1 LIIFS
6 DIDDTLIQT
15 KKKCPPN
22 ALLYPAGPKS
32 SSYYSEQQRKLTEW
46 FGHARIIPVTGRDSE
61 ALSRVSFAF
70 DHEKIVDHGA
80 LILNTDGSLDKIW
93 LEHINDDML
102 QWRRFLYDLCD
113 RIEKK
118 IKKLSLSLRCHVL
131 SDHGFACY
139 ISIKGIAKH
148 FRILDE
154 EVAAHKAFHPAAVV
168 HENGENMALLPHYTS
183 KSRAVQYL
191 IDRYKTEIEHPL
203 FIGAGDSRSDKA
215 FMALCHYQ
223 LIPSES
229 QIFRDDIFS

>member
-1 LIIFS
+1 MIIFS

-22 ALLYPAGPKS
+22 TILYPAGPKS
-32 SSYYSEQQRKLTEW
+32 SSFYSEQQRKLTEW

-70 DHEKIVDHGA
+70 NYEKVVDHGA
-80 LILNTDGSLDKIW
+80 MVLNADGTPDNIW
-93 LEHINDDML
+93 LEHIKEDVL
-102 QWRRFLYDLCD
+102 QWREFLYVLS
-113 RIEKK
+113 RQIEEK
-118 IKKLSLSLRCHVL
+118 IKNLSLALRCHVL
-131 SDHGFACY
+131 KDHGMACY
-139 ISIKGIAKH
+139 ISIKGIPEHLRA
-148 FRILDE
+148 LDE
-154 EVAAHKAFHPAAVV
+154 EVAAHKAFHVAAVV

-191 IDRYKTEIEHPL
+191 MDRYKTEIEHPL
-203 FIGAGDSRSDKA
+203 FIGAGDSHSDKE

-229 QIFRDDIFS
+229 QIFRDATSS